1 MELSILDISK
11 INLIKMKPKFRF
23 YFLWLSLIC
32 ITVFAFQNMPGI
44 PGFTETFVLNQKALS
59 SFQIWRFITAI
70 FLHGGII
77 HLAYNLFALLLFGL
91 ILEKMIGS
99 KKFLIVFLISG
110 ILANI
115 IGVNFYTSSLGAS
128 GAIYGILGC
137 IAILNPM
144 MTVFAFGML
153 MPMFVAAILWI
164 TADLLRVF
172 GLFDPG
178 NIGSMAHLSGIAI
191 GIFLAFFLRKNIKK
205 ARKQDKINIPETY
218 VNAWEDNYVK

>member
-1 MELSILDISK
+1 
-11 INLIKMKPKFRF
+11 
-23 YFLWLSLIC
+23 
-32 ITVFAFQNMPGI
+32 MPGI
-44 PGFTETFVLNQKALS
+44 PGFTETFVLNQKAIS
-59 SFQIWRFITAI
+59 NFQIWRFVTAI

-91 ILEKMIGS
+91 ILEKLIGS
-99 KKFLIVFLISG
+99 KKFLIVFLTSG

-115 IGVNFYTSSLGAS
+115 IGVNFYSSSLGAS

-137 IAILNPM
+137 ITILNPM
-144 MTVFAFGML
+144 MTVFAFGIL
-153 MPMFVAAILWI
+153 MPMFIAAILWI
-164 TADLLRVF
+164 TADLLRIL